1 MLDPRLGR
9 CSPSRQMASSTCWPL
24 MTTRSDLR
32 LPDGELGDEI
42 RRVFEQTG
50 ELLVD
55 VLNVEGA
62 REEIVRIR

>member
-1 MLDPRLGR
+1 VLAFTPDGFVDLLAADG
-9 CSPSRQMASSTCWPL
+9 
-24 MTTRSDLR
+24 TTRSDLR